1 MDKQYDKTKNELFFV
16 YAIMNNNDNFFT
28 VGVKNLREK
37 ILKVAKE
44 LFIKN
49 GYNATTTGDIVKYSG
64 SSKGNLYYHFK
75 TKENLFLEIIN
86 IEDEK
91 WFARWHEEEKKC
103 QSNRE
108 KFDLFNEL
116 SIEMDAFYPLQT
128 AILEFYSR
136 EHESKHIEEK
146 VKEFEQRYVEIYYDI
161 FNAGN
166 RENEWHIKDVESAGQ
181 IAAATVSGIVTYN
194 PKIDKNKRMELMKR
208 FSQIFL
214 KGVE

>member
-1 MDKQYDKTKNELFFV
+1 M
-16 YAIMNNNDNFFT
+16 
-28 VGVKNLREK
+28 KNLREK

-91 WFARWHEEEKKC
+91 WFERWHEEEKKC

-108 KFDLFNEL
+108 KFYLFNEL
-116 SIEMDAFYPLQT
+116 SIKMDAYYPLQT
-128 AILEFYSR
+128 AILEFYAR

-146 VKEFEQRYVEIYYDI
+146 IKEFEQRYVDMYYDI
-161 FNAGN
+161 FSAGN
-166 RENEWHIKDVESAGQ
+166 RENEWQIEDIESAGQ
-181 IAAATVSGIVTYN
+181 IAAATVNGIITFN
-194 PKIDKNKRMELMKR
+194 PKVDKKKRMELMER

>member
-1 MDKQYDKTKNELFFV
+1 MSHKTNSYIV
-16 YAIMNNNDNFFT
+16 YVIMNDNFFI
-28 VGVKNLREK
+28 VGVKKLREK
-37 ILKVAKE
+37 ILKTAKE

-75 TKENLFLEIIN
+75 IKENLFLEILN

-91 WFARWHEEEKKC
+91 WFTRWREEEKKC

-108 KFDLFNEL
+108 KFYLLNEL
-116 SIEMDAFYPLQT
+116 AIKMDDYYSMQT
-128 AILEFYSR
+128 AIIEFYSR
-136 EHESKHIEEK
+136 EYESKDIEEK
-146 VKEFEQRYVEIYYDI
+146 IKEIEQRYMDMYYDI

-166 RENEWHIKDVESAGQ
+166 RENEWHIKNIESASQ
-181 IAAATVSGIVTYN
+181 IVVATIHGIIMFS
-194 PKIDKNKRMELMKR
+194 PMIDKKKRVELMEQ